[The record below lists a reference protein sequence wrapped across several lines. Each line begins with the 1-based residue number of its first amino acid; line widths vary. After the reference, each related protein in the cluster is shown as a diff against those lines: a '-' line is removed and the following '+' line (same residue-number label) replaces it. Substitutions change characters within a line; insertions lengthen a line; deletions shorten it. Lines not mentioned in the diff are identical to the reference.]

1 MALNK
6 VVLRLHFGKHPSK
19 REHSQIYLELQFL
32 KWDGPAREKLEQAPI
47 LGYMVTEGKG
57 NPSSHL
63 CPSFSS
69 PRGALEKL
77 PSLVNGLI
85 PVNSLSGGM
94 MASYITI
101 TGCVFSA
108 LWCTFQIHCLGAS
121 IIISI
126 LHKRKQAQESR
137 WFVQGHTARY
147 SQGSGH
153 KTKLLLSI
161 STKRQPVVAEV
172 RSGFKFCPSTCKWC
186 YLTWIGVV
194 PYKGEVEGYED
205 FIK

>member
-1 MALNK
+1 M
-6 VVLRLHFGKHPSK
+6 RWPSQGETRTGFHSWLHGHWGIRQSLLPFVSLFFQ
-19 REHSQIYLELQFL
+19 SQ
-32 KWDGPAREKLEQAPI
+32 GAP
-47 LGYMVTEGKG
+47 
-57 NPSSHL
+57 
-63 CPSFSS
+63 
-69 PRGALEKL
+69 EKL
-77 PSLVNGLI
+77 PSLVNGTI
-85 PVNSLSGGM
+85 PVNPLPGGM

-121 IIISI
+121 IMIST

-147 SQGSGH
+147 SQGSGL

-172 RSGFKFCPSTCKWC
+172 RSGFKFCLFPLQVMWFNLNRGCP
-186 YLTWIGVV
+186 L
-194 PYKGEVEGYED
+194 
-205 FIK
+205 